1 MPLAFA
7 APGDELMV
15 GQVHGNDETKQHLS
29 DLGFVPG
36 ARLNVLS
43 QNGGDVI
50 LTLMSSKLCLTRQ
63 MAEKVLCVPSDRKEE
78 A

>member
-1 MPLAFA
+1 MMPLAFA
-7 APGDELMV
+7 APGEELMV

-63 MAEKVLCVPSDRKEE
+63 MAEKILVVPSEGR
-78 A
+78 